1 MNPQPPTPNSQ
12 PSRRIYTEEERRLRW
27 ALIIEAIL
35 HDLHTHAII
44 AAHLCYK
51 VDAMS
56 TTIIMEPD
64 IQQKL
69 AILGGEASDEV
80 TDVAAT
86 DSIQQGI
93 KQATGFIYNAK
104 QEGGGTSRLFKVLQ
118 TNSCR
123 FSCRYC
129 FTSCAIK
136 RKRTTFKPDEL
147 ATTFVSLTQ
156 AKRVDGLFLSS
167 GIVPDADT
175 TMEKMLAT
183 VERLRLKE
191 GYTGY
196 IHLKLIPG
204 ASFEYI
210 ERAVQLADRVSL
222 NLEAP
227 NQARLSELAP
237 DKEFAGSMW
246 GRLAWAAEL
255 MRRARAE
262 GRRAARS
269 LTTQFVVGAVG
280 ESDRELLDTVDRAH
294 RDLDLKRAYFSAFH
308 PIERSPFSEMPAED
322 PTRALRLY
330 QADFMLRDYG
340 FRAAELPFD
349 GDGLLPRDK
358 TPKQAWAERNLHEPI
373 EINLAS
379 RSNLLKVPGIG
390 PRSADR
396 ILEARRETTLR
407 DLSQLGALG
416 VTTGWAAPYVLLD
429 GRRTPE
435 QLRLW

>member
-1 MNPQPPTPNSQ
+1 MST
-12 PSRRIYTEEERRLRW
+12 
-27 ALIIEAIL
+27 
-35 HDLHTHAII
+35 AII
-44 AAHLCYK
+44 L
-51 VDAMS
+51 
-56 TTIIMEPD
+56 EPD
-64 IQQKL
+64 VQQKL
-69 AILGGEASDEV
+69 AILGDEASDEV
-80 TDVAAT
+80 TDVPAT
-86 DSIQQGI
+86 ETF
-93 KQATGFIYNAK
+93 KHATGLIYNAK
-104 QEGGGTSRLFKVLQ
+104 QGHGGTSRLFKVLQ
-118 TNSCR
+118 TNACRYSCK
-123 FSCRYC
+123 YC

-147 ATTFVSLTQ
+147 ATTFVSLQ
-156 AKRVDGLFLSS
+156 RERRVDGLFLSS
-167 GIVPDADT
+167 GIVPDANT

-183 VERLRLKE
+183 VERLRLKD

-210 ERAVQLADRVSL
+210 ERAVELADRVSL

-227 NQARLSELAP
+227 NQARLNDLAP

-262 GRRAARS
+262 GRKAARS

-280 ESDRELLDTVDRAH
+280 ESDRELLDTVERAH
-294 RDLDLKRAYFSAFH
+294 RELDLKRAYFSAFR
-308 PIERSPFSEMPAED
+308 PIERSPFSELPAED

-340 FRAAELPFD
+340 FHAGELPFD
-349 GDGLLPRDK
+349 EQGLLPRDK
-358 TPKQAWAERNLHEPI
+358 TPKQAWAERHLSEPV
-373 EINLAS
+373 EINRAPRQL
-379 RSNLLKVPGIG
+379 LLKVPGIG

-396 ILEARRETTLR
+396 IIAARREARLR
-407 DLSQLGALG
+407 DIAQLKALG

-429 GRRTPE
+429 GRCAPE

>member
-1 MNPQPPTPNSQ
+1 
-12 PSRRIYTEEERRLRW
+12 
-27 ALIIEAIL
+27 
-35 HDLHTHAII
+35 
-44 AAHLCYK
+44 
-51 VDAMS
+51 MS

-64 IQQKL
+64 VQQKL
-69 AILGGEASDEV
+69 AILGSEASDEV
-80 TDVAAT
+80 TEV
-86 DSIQQGI
+86 
-93 KQATGFIYNAK
+93 QATGSIKRATGMVYNAK
-104 QEGGGTSRLFKVLQ
+104 QEGGGTTRLFKVLQ
-118 TNSCR
+118 TNACR
-123 FSCRYC
+123 YACKYC

-147 ATTFVSLTQ
+147 ATTFVALQ
-156 AKRVDGLFLSS
+156 REKRVDGLFLSS
-167 GIVPDADT
+167 GIVPDANT

-191 GYTGY
+191 GYRGY

-210 ERAVQLADRVSL
+210 ERAVELADRVSL

-294 RDLDLKRAYFSAFH
+294 RELELKRAYFSAFH
-308 PIERSPFSEMPAED
+308 PIERSPFSDLPSED
-322 PTRALRLY
+322 PTRAFRLY

-349 GDGLLPRDK
+349 DQGLLPRDK
-358 TPKQAWAERNLHEPI
+358 TPKQAWAETNLVEPV

-379 RSNLLKVPGIG
+379 RATLLKVPGIG
-390 PRSADR
+390 PRSVER
-396 ILEARRETTLR
+396 ILEVRRETTLR
-407 DLSQLGALG
+407 DLAQLGKLG
-416 VTTGWAAPYVLLD
+416 VTTSWAAPYVLLD

>member
-1 MNPQPPTPNSQ
+1 MFC
-12 PSRRIYTEEERRLRW
+12 LG
-27 ALIIEAIL
+27 A
-35 HDLHTHAII
+35 
-44 AAHLCYK
+44 
-51 VDAMS
+51 AMS
-56 TTIIMEPD
+56 ATIIMEPD
-64 IQQKL
+64 VQQKL
-69 AILGGEASDEV
+69 AILGDEASDEV
-80 TDVAAT
+80 TDAAADQHLKHPT
-86 DSIQQGI
+86 SL
-93 KQATGFIYNAK
+93 IYNAK
-104 QEGGGTSRLFKVLQ
+104 QERGGTTRLFKVLQ

-123 FSCRYC
+123 YACKYC
-129 FTSCAIK
+129 FTSCAIR

-147 ATTFVSLTQ
+147 ATTFVSLQ
-156 AKRVDGLFLSS
+156 REKRVDGLFLSS
-167 GIVPDADT
+167 GIVPDANT

-183 VERLRLKE
+183 VERLRLRE

-204 ASFEYI
+204 ADFEYI
-210 ERAVQLADRVSL
+210 ERAVELADRVSL

-227 NQARLSELAP
+227 NQARLRELAP
-237 DKEFAGSMW
+237 DKEFASSMW

-294 RDLDLKRAYFSAFH
+294 RELDLKRAYFSAFH
-308 PIERSPFSEMPAED
+308 PIDRSPFSDLPAED

-330 QADFMLRDYG
+330 QADFMVRDYG
-340 FRAAELPFD
+340 FSAAELPFD
-349 GDGLLPRDK
+349 EQGLLPRDK
-358 TPKQAWAERNLHEPI
+358 TPKQAWAERHLHEPV
-373 EINLAS
+373 EINRAS
-379 RSNLLKVPGIG
+379 RATLLKIPGIG

-396 ILEARRETTLR
+396 IIEARRETRLR
-407 DLSQLGALG
+407 DLSQLKALG

>member
-1 MNPQPPTPNSQ
+1 
-12 PSRRIYTEEERRLRW
+12 
-27 ALIIEAIL
+27 
-35 HDLHTHAII
+35 
-44 AAHLCYK
+44 
-51 VDAMS
+51 MS

-69 AILGGEASDEV
+69 AILGSEASEEV
-80 TDVAAT
+80 TDVPAT
-86 DSIQQGI
+86 QSIQQGI
-93 KQATGFIYNAK
+93 THATGFIYNAK

-123 FSCRYC
+123 FSCKYC

-147 ATTFVSLTQ
+147 ATTFVSLQ
-156 AKRVDGLFLSS
+156 REKRVDGLFLSS

-175 TMEKMLAT
+175 TMEKMLGT

-210 ERAVQLADRVSL
+210 ERAVELADRVSL

-227 NQARLSELAP
+227 NQARLTELAP
-237 DKEFAGSMW
+237 DKEFASSMW

-262 GRRAARS
+262 GRRAAKS

-280 ESDRELLDTVDRAH
+280 ESDRELLETVQRAH
-294 RDLDLKRAYFSAFH
+294 RELDLRRAYFSAFH
-308 PIERSPFSEMPAED
+308 PIERSPFADQPAED
-322 PTRALRLY
+322 PTRAFRLY

-340 FRAAELPFD
+340 FSAADLPFD
-349 GDGLLPRDK
+349 DQGLLPRDK
-358 TPKQAWAERNLHEPI
+358 TPKQAWAERYLHEPI
-373 EINLAS
+373 EVNRAS
-379 RSNLLKVPGIG
+379 RVALLKVPGIG
-390 PRSADR
+390 PKSADR
-396 ILEARRETTLR
+396 IIAARRAARLHDLAQLR
-407 DLSQLGALG
+407 ALG
-416 VTTGWAAPYVLLD
+416 VTTAWAAPYVLLD
-429 GRRTPE
+429 GRRTSE